1 MRVAASLT
9 RRMMNVAEEAC
20 SWSRSSPLSFV
31 LTLRRPLR
39 GGGSAGLN
47 MLKSQHVVVDL
58 VLPFQFRETPE
69 GGQHLAGAPPP
80 VARPG
85 GRPVVSTCCVRP
97 GSAPRGTDSA
107 AATHTGQRTKAGRLP
122 GRSRAFAVTAESSV
136 RSDRIVRGS
145 KTCTRRQTA
154 VCGACMRNHRG

>member
-1 MRVAASLT
+1 
-9 RRMMNVAEEAC
+9 
-20 SWSRSSPLSFV
+20 
-31 LTLRRPLR
+31 
-39 GGGSAGLN
+39 
-47 MLKSQHVVVDL
+47 MLESQHVVVDL

-107 AATHTGQRTKAGRLP
+107 AATHTGQRTQAEGYLGVL
-122 GRSRAFAVTAESSV
+122 GRSRFPPRVPYDPTEW
-136 RSDRIVRGS
+136 S
-145 KTCTRRQTA
+145 KEA
-154 VCGACMRNHRG
+154 